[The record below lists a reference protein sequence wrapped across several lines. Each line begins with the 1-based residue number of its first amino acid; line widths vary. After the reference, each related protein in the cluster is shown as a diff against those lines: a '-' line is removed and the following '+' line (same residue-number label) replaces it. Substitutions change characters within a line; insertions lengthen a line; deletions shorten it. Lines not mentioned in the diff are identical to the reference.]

1 MPFSLL
7 PTHLKSQLRVQLSPA
22 LSAAAAICAHVHDW
36 LLGTRPGEFVSMGVI
51 TDRNNSY
58 GIVPGLVYSF
68 PVECSNGSWTIVKGN
83 PPMSLSVVAI
93 SMQSH

>member
-1 MPFSLL
+1 
-7 PTHLKSQLRVQLSPA
+7 VQLSPA
-22 LSAAAAICAHVHDW
+22 LSAAAAICSHVHDW

-68 PVECSNGSWTIVKGN
+68 PVECSNGKWSIVKGGCCTARIMPCSGICMFTTN
-83 PPMSLSVVAI
+83 IALS
-93 SMQSH
+93 